1 MTLSFKVI
9 IPCRH
14 AATRLPGKPLLD
26 IGGKPLVRHVY
37 EAARGSKATQ
47 VLIATDDPR
56 IEAVAREFGAEV
68 MMTSDQHR
76 SGTDRLAEVVTRLD
90 LADTDV
96 IVNVQGDEF
105 GLPSL
110 LIDQVAEALLLRP
123 TRAMATLCEVFTSDG
138 AAQDPNNVKVVFDAT
153 GRALY
158 FSRAPL
164 PWSDGGAPTRHRH
177 IGLYAYRAGF
187 LRRFG
192 SLPPG
197 PLEHSERLE
206 QLRAL
211 HHGYEIQVE
220 IARAPAGIGVD
231 SAADLARAREVV
243 QTGRVIWPD
252 R

>member
-1 MTLSFKVI
+1 VTPPFKVI
-9 IPCRH
+9 IPCRY
-14 AATRLPGKPLLD
+14 ASTRLPGKSLLD
-26 IGGKPLVRHVY
+26 IGGRPLLRHVY
-37 EAARGSKATQ
+37 EAARGSKAAQ

-56 IEAVAREFGAEV
+56 IEAAARGFGAEV
-68 MMTSDQHR
+68 MLTSEQHH
-76 SGTDRLAEVVTRLD
+76 SGTDRLAEVVTRMEV
-90 LADTDV
+90 ADADV

-123 TRAMATLCEVFTSDG
+123 GRAMATLCEAIISDSE
-138 AAQDPNNVKVVFDAT
+138 AQDPDNVKVVFDAT

-164 PWSDGGAPTRHRH
+164 PWSAGGAMTRYRH

-192 SLPPG
+192 SLLPG
-197 PLEHSERLE
+197 ALEQSERLE

-220 IARAPAGIGVD
+220 IARAAAGIGVD
-231 SAADLARAREVV
+231 TPADLARARELA
-243 QTGRVIWPD
+243 QTGNVTSRD